1 MEIQIRLHLPSEL
14 PNNQSLKTNLEN
26 KIIQNFTDKQ
36 ILTTLWP
43 CWNRNAHTH
52 TSYLIHNIGK
62 KYFDTK
68 LCYMLKNITENSEIF
83 WNFYTKLIFFK
94 DQ

>member
-36 ILTTLWP
+36 ILTTL
-43 CWNRNAHTH
+43 
-52 TSYLIHNIGK
+52 
-62 KYFDTK
+62 
-68 LCYMLKNITENSEIF
+68 
-83 WNFYTKLIFFK
+83 
-94 DQ
+94 